1 MKDNI
6 YCHNLRLNL
15 DVQEQLDV
23 HGHLMTFDKEKYKS
37 KNAYMIEVIK
47 AGVEKLN
54 DDFVQSVLTDKQMQQ
69 LEDRIVERI
78 RKDVLN
84 EVLKT
89 LLGMSARPGVVSVYR
104 EQNEGQEETQE
115 ETIDAGLA
123 AVAWDY
129 FEE

>member
-15 DVQEQLDV
+15 NVQEQLDL
-23 HGHLMTFDKEKYKS
+23 HGSLMNFDKQKYKS

-47 AGVEKLN
+47 AGVEKLS
-54 DDFVQSVLTDKQMQQ
+54 DDFVQSILTDKQMQQ

-89 LLGMSARPGVVSVYR
+89 LLRMSARPDVVSVYR
-104 EQNEGQEETQE
+104 EQNERQEETQE